1 MGALLQLERFDPG
14 AEKASPPPVFAQSDL
29 EAAFAEGLSQGRRE
43 AEALQL
49 DQLCAALSGLSER
62 LEAESAARLAA
73 GEGQVQAL
81 APLVGALLDGIMP
94 AVARAR
100 LEAALL
106 TGLRQLA
113 ASVTPLTVK
122 IRCGPD
128 MAAFT
133 AACLAMTGIE
143 AIGIDPSGPERCIE
157 AEMLGGT
164 ATWEV
169 ARVAEQ
175 LRALVLEMMEVE

>member
-1 MGALLQLERFDPG
+1 MGALLQLERFDLG

-29 EAAFAEGLSQGRRE
+29 EAAFADGLSQGRRE

-49 DQLCAALSGLSER
+49 DQLCAALRGLSER
-62 LEAESAARLAA
+62 LKAESAARLAA
-73 GEGQVQAL
+73 GEVQAL
-81 APLVGALLDGIMP
+81 APLIGALLDGIMP

-106 TGLRQLA
+106 AELRQVA
-113 ASVTPLTVK
+113 ASVAPLTVK

-143 AIGIDPSGPERCIE
+143 AIGIDPSGREGCIE

-175 LRALVLEMMEVE
+175 LRGLVLEMMEVE

>member
-1 MGALLQLERFDPG
+1 MGALLQLERFDRG
-14 AEKASPPPVFAQSDL
+14 AEKLPLSPVFSQSDL
-29 EAAFAEGLSQGRRE
+29 DAAFAEGLAQGRQE
-43 AEALQL
+43 VEALL
-49 DQLCAALSGLSER
+49 IGQLCAALNGLSGQ

-73 GEGQVQAL
+73 GEGQVRAL
-81 APLVGALLDGIMP
+81 APLIRALLDGIMP

-106 TGLRQLA
+106 AELRQLA
-113 ASVTPLTVK
+113 ASVTPLSVK

-143 AIGIDPSGPERCIE
+143 AIGIDPSGPAGCIE
-157 AEMLGGT
+157 AEMLGGI

-175 LRALVLEMMEVE
+175 LRGLVLEMMEVE